1 MMRRAVSIAGG
12 VLSLL
17 LTSAVVG
24 AGAGLF
30 QGEIAARSWARPEQI
45 AFAEGA
51 AFLGS
56 IVALFV
62 GPLLY
67 VFLSRRMSV
76 GELSGIVACSAIGGG
91 LAALARWEVLIPIA
105 NVLVCAAAAITVRAL
120 RGEH

>member
-1 MMRRAVSIAGG
+1 MQRAVGIAWGL
-12 VLSLL
+12 VSLL

-24 AGAGLF
+24 AGVGLF
-30 QGEIAARSWARPEQI
+30 QGEIATRSWSRPEQI
-45 AFAEGA
+45 AFGEGA
-51 AFLGS
+51 AFLGA

-67 VFLSRRMSV
+67 LFLSRRMSV

-91 LAALARWEVLIPIA
+91 LAALARWEVLVPITS
-105 NVLVCAAAAITVRAL
+105 VLACAGAAIAVRAL